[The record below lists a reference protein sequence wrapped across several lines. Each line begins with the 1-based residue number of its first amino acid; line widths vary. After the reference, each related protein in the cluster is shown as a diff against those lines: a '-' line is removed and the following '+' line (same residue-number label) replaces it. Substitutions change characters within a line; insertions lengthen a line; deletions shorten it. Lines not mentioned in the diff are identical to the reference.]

1 MYIHSSLHL
10 CDRGI
15 TQAYDCAHTYKS
27 TWQTSVLAFLDF
39 MCFVLQKKI
48 TFDYSSS
55 VCHDDD
61 SHLSSC
67 AATWLGTEAELLIT

>member
-39 MCFVLQKKI
+39 MCFVLQKKK
-48 TFDYSSS
+48 
-55 VCHDDD
+55 
-61 SHLSSC
+61 
-67 AATWLGTEAELLIT
+67 